1 MKLAQ
6 ASDALVPFVVEGAA
20 VRGALVRLPAAAT
33 TIVAA
38 HPYPPAL
45 ARALAE
51 LAAASVLLASTLK
64 LDGSLL
70 LQIAGDGPVRLA
82 VVECTGKLDLRATAQ
97 WDEARVRTQGDAA
110 TLVALSG
117 GARGRM
123 TITLDPRDAGTL
135 YQGIVALEADT
146 VAGLMEHYLATSE
159 QLASRLLLSA
169 NEGRA
174 AGLLLQRLPGSGAA
188 EDATWERITRTFDA
202 VAPADLDAGMARL
215 ESLARW
221 FPDDDLRV
229 FDARPVRARCS
240 CTRRRVENALVI
252 AGRDEI
258 EAAVAER
265 GNVEV
270 TCEFCN
276 RRYSFTPDEAR
287 AVFTQRASGEPAH

>member
-1 MKLAQ
+1 M
-6 ASDALVPFVVEGAA
+6 
-20 VRGALVRLPAAAT
+20 
-33 TIVAA
+33 I
-38 HPYPPAL
+38 
-45 ARALAE
+45 
-51 LAAASVLLASTLK
+51 
-64 LDGSLL
+64 
-70 LQIAGDGPVRLA
+70 
-82 VVECTGKLDLRATAQ
+82 
-97 WDEARVRTQGDAA
+97 
-110 TLVALSG
+110 
-117 GARGRM
+117 
-123 TITLDPRDAGTL
+123 
-135 YQGIVALEADT
+135 
-146 VAGLMEHYLATSE
+146 EHYLATSE

-202 VAPADLDAGMARL
+202 IAPADLDAGMARL

-258 EAAVAER
+258 EAALAER
-265 GNVEV
+265 GLVEV

-276 RRYSFTPDEAR
+276 HRYSFTPDEAPPFSR
-287 AVFTQRASGEPAH
+287 NVRPASQPSERMSVQ